1 MHWLNIVLAIYLVLG
16 ALYGLRRGLVWV
28 GFSLLGYIAG
38 VLLAN
43 RLANPVAKIILAWVP
58 LRNWVGRYLAA
69 PASHV
74 PGIHLGAWSLI
85 HRVLDLVVFL
95 AIIGVME
102 LVGRSLG
109 AAISRGVH
117 SLRLAGA
124 VDRLGGIAAGVL
136 EHAAVA
142 ALVMTLLL
150 AVPAVHQSSL
160 GRSLNQDPL
169 AGVLVKAFKNVAKI
183 PGGQYL

>member
-1 MHWLNIVLAIYLVLG
+1 MHWLDIVLAIYLILG

-28 GFSLLGYIAG
+28 GFSLAGYIAG

-43 RLANPVAKIILAWVP
+43 RISKPVARIVMAWPP
-58 LRNWVGRYLAA
+58 LRHWIGRYMPSPAA
-69 PASHV
+69 HIA
-74 PGIHLGAWSLI
+74 GIQMGAWTLF

-102 LVGRSLG
+102 LVGRSVG
-109 AAISRGVH
+109 AAVSHGVR
-117 SLRLAGA
+117 SIRLAGA
-124 VDRLGGIAAGVL
+124 VDRLGGVVAGIV

-142 ALVMTLLL
+142 GLVLTLLL
-150 AVPAVHQSSL
+150 TVPAVHQSAL
-160 GRSLNQDPL
+160 GRSLHKAPV
-169 AGVLVKAFKNVAKI
+169 AGALIKAFRDIAKI